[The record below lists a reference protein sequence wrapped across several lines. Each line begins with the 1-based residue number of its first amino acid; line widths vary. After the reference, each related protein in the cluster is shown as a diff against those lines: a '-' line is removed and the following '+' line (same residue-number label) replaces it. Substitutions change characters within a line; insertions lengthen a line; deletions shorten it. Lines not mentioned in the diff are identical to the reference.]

1 MSGWVNGSKTPIYKG
16 NFEKVEISLLI
27 PSPSSNYKIFLACNH
42 VLYHYCCV
50 HFLLISVVSLMS
62 IFFPMEDVHKADK
75 KHPVQKTPFMAS
87 CTLLHDVYVTAFSG
101 KHSVRERENANMK
114 LFLVR
119 EKHFWKNQK
128 NAFGKKEGKINTV
141 TISNCDYCN
150 YISLKEKER
159 RVKHFIVYVTYFQIS
174 RDFSSPLFNNRGT
187 ARRHSSLSY
196 TALL

>member
-1 MSGWVNGSKTPIYKG
+1 MYTKRTRSILSRKH
-16 NFEKVEISLLI
+16 LLW
-27 PSPSSNYKIFLACNH
+27 P
-42 VLYHYCCV
+42 
-50 HFLLISVVSLMS
+50 
-62 IFFPMEDVHKADK
+62 
-75 KHPVQKTPFMAS
+75 
-87 CTLLHDVYVTAFSG
+87 LLHGVYVTAFSG
-101 KHSVRERENANMK
+101 KHSVRERENANMR

-128 NAFGKKEGKINTV
+128 NAIGKKAGKINTV

-174 RDFSSPLFNNRGT
+174 KDFSSPLFNNRGT

-196 TALL
+196 TALLRFPAHSRSWVLNQQWQSLYIFPVHSHYFLK